1 MYLPSQHQCSIW
13 LIIVFWKWSVKKKK
27 WCKRWLETQVIWFL
41 TPSPGLEDS
50 SWGIT
55 LQNTWLRGR
64 ISGEKFRTCKGYH
77 PLLEL
82 HLSGT
87 AQTLVSL
94 CCTFDVTRALC
105 LLLRRGIITW
115 KDCESIPVEKVDM
128 TIVPMAIRK
137 LWKQKSKEDFEK
149 KWTASCIEEYR
160 KINVKSYKYCCPISI
175 AIYLL
180 LYIAFLIRR
189 FTEKPY
195 IKMQKF
201 RLYFHA
207 KLHST
212 FLAVE
217 SRL

>member
-1 MYLPSQHQCSIW
+1 MAASHSLMIFTHVLAQPTSMLH
-13 LIIVFWKWSVKKKK
+13 LIDNCFFGNDQLKKKI

-94 CCTFDVTRALC
+94 CCTFNVTRALC

-149 KWTASCIEEYR
+149 NELHR
-160 KINVKSYKYCCPISI
+160 VLKSTERLMLNLTSI
-175 AIYLL
+175 VVQSALL
-180 LYIAFLIRR
+180 
-189 FTEKPY
+189 FTC
-195 IKMQKF
+195 F
-201 RLYFHA
+201 CT
-207 KLHST
+207 LHFS
-212 FLAVE
+212 
-217 SRL
+217 